1 MSSGCEFDHFW
12 SFTSKLELRVPAAG
26 EAGPG
31 GALGGGQDAVGPR
44 APWLPPWWS
53 TRAGRRATAA
63 GTAPR
68 SGGRSPPVS
77 GRRRDRPGAGGG
89 TGGQGE
95 GGRPPALK
103 MGNQ

>member
-1 MSSGCEFDHFW
+1 MRSGCEFDHFS
-12 SFTSKLELRVPAAG
+12 SFTSKLELRVPA
-26 EAGPG
+26 G

-44 APWLPPWWS
+44 TPWLPPWWS

-68 SGGRSPPVS
+68 SAGRSPPVS
-77 GRRRDRPGAGGG
+77 GRRRDRPGGGG
-89 TGGQGE
+89 GIGSRGE
-95 GGRPPALK
+95 GARPPALK